1 MRSQWIVVALA
12 LVASACTHARKQVD
26 AAPDTGGLVVGEF
39 VIAPGGIED
48 GDTISVVGI
57 EQSLRLLAI
66 DTEETFK
73 KEAERLA
80 VEADWPGY
88 LRRQR
93 GDSIRP
99 VKMGTPLGEDAK
111 TWAVEFFEGAKS
123 VRLERDHPKEIFGR
137 YGRLLVYVFVRR
149 NGVWVNYNVECVRAG
164 MSPYFMKYGYS
175 RRFHDDFVA
184 AQEEARAAGVGVWDP
199 TKRHYPDN
207 DERLTWWNVRAETIR
222 AFEVEAV
229 GRDDFIVLTRSDAL
243 VRLEAAIGSEVTLL
257 GGITKIKDN
266 GGTVLVLLGR
276 RHKEDFP
283 IVFFAHKVY
292 EASRVEAYNREYVR
306 VRGKVSRY
314 QNPRTGVDQL
324 QIVVTNPDQIIVN
337 GSSEV
342 THH

>member
-1 MRSQWIVVALA
+1 MRWQSIALA
-12 LVASACTHARKQVD
+12 LAIASSNCAHGRKQGGASAGA
-26 AAPDTGGLVVGEF
+26 GGLVVGGYAL
-39 VIAPGGIED
+39 APGGIED

-80 VEADWPGY
+80 VDADWEGY

-93 GDSIRP
+93 GDSPRP
-99 VKMGTPLGEDAK
+99 VKMGSPLGEEGK
-111 TWAVEFFEGAKS
+111 TWAVEFFKGVKT
-123 VRLERDHPKEIFGR
+123 VRLERDHPKEILGR

-149 NGVWVNYNVECVRAG
+149 NGEWVNYNVECVRAG

-184 AQEEARAAGVGVWDP
+184 AQEEARAAGVGIWDP
-199 TKRHYPDN
+199 TKRHYPDY
-207 DERLTWWNVRAETIR
+207 DERLTWWTERAETVR

-229 GRDDFIVLTRSDAL
+229 GRDDFVVLTRSDAL
-243 VRLEAAIGSEVTLL
+243 IRLEAAIDSEVTLL

-266 GGTVLVLLGR
+266 GGTVLVFLGR
-276 RHKEDFP
+276 RHQEDFP
-283 IVFFAHKVY
+283 IVFFARKIY
-292 EASRVEAYNREYVR
+292 EASTIEAYNKEYVR

-324 QIVVTNPDQIIVN
+324 QIVVTSPEQI
-337 GSSEV
+337 V
-342 THH
+342 TP